1 MTAAPPISIY
11 NTLTRGKQLLQPI
24 RPGEIGMYVCGP
36 TVYDDCHIGHLMG
49 PVLFDAVARWL
60 TARGYRVRLVNNI
73 TDIDDKIINRS
84 LASGEPWR
92 AITERYTAQ
101 YLGYLG
107 RLHVTTVTDHPRCSD
122 YIAPMIRYIG
132 DLIASGRAY
141 QAEDGI
147 YYDVQ
152 RQPGYGKLS
161 GRRIED
167 MLAGV
172 RVERSGSLHHPADFA
187 LWKLAKPGEPSWPS
201 PWGDGRPGWHIECSV
216 MSHETLGPS
225 FDIHGG
231 GDDLKFPHHENEIAQ
246 GEAHGGDY
254 AHCWMHNGLIQYEGV
269 KVGKSDPRMRDPAF
283 ARQFKADYLLDT
295 YGAATVRFLL
305 LQGHYRRPIDFA
317 PTALTA
323 ARTALGK
330 LHRQLGE
337 LLDEPAPG
345 RTVADLLQGEH
356 ASTLPPAMHDQL
368 TKFIA
373 EMDDDFN
380 TGGAI
385 AALFTLSDLCRRLL
399 AQGGD
404 DNRLAG
410 QRGRLLLRDLGR
422 LIGLFQPGDGK
433 DTQGDGAP
441 ASAEL
446 AQAMASII
454 TLRQSAR
461 AERRF
466 ADADTIRI
474 ALAAAG
480 VVVKDAKDGASW
492 SLGGPPDAALA
503 AVTALLAQLRAQGS
517 P

>member
-1 MTAAPPISIY
+1 MRWRAGCAH
-11 NTLTRGKQLLQPI
+11 RG
-24 RPGEIGMYVCGP
+24 
-36 TVYDDCHIGHLMG
+36 
-49 PVLFDAVARWL
+49 F
-60 TARGYRVRLVNNI
+60 RVRLVNNI
-73 TDIDDKIINRS
+73 TDIDDKIINRG
-84 LASGEPWR
+84 LATGEPWQ

-101 YLGYLG
+101 YLGFLR
-107 RLHVTTVTDHPRCSD
+107 RLHVTTVTDHPRCSA
-122 YIAPMIRYIG
+122 YIAPMIALYRR
-132 DLIASGRAY
+132 AHRPGRAY
-141 QAEDGI
+141 RAEGGI

-152 RQPGYGKLS
+152 RQPEYGKLS

-172 RVERSGSLHHPADFA
+172 RVERSGSLHHPADFV

-231 GDDLKFPHHENEIAQ
+231 GDDLQFPHHENEIAQ
-246 GEAHGGDY
+246 GEAHGGDD

-269 KVGKSDPRMRDPAF
+269 KVGKSDPRMRDAAF
-283 ARQFKADYLLDT
+283 ARQFKADYLLDA

-305 LQGHYRRPIDFA
+305 LQGHYRRPNDFA

-337 LLDEPAPG
+337 LLDEPCAE
-345 RTVADLLQGEH
+345 RTVEDLLQAQHGE
-356 ASTLPPAMHDQL
+356 ALPQAMRDQL
-368 TKFIA
+368 AKFIA

-399 AQGGD
+399 AQGD
-404 DNRLAG
+404 DDGRLAG

-433 DTQGDGAP
+433 DTQAEGAP
-441 ASAEL
+441 ASADLE
-446 AQAMASII
+446 QAMAQII
-454 TLRQSAR
+454 SLRQSAR

-466 ADADTIRI
+466 ADADRIRI

-480 VVVKDAKDGASW
+480 VVVKDGKDGASW
-492 SLGGPPDAALA
+492 SVGGPPDAALA
-503 AVTALLAQLRAQGS
+503 AVSALLIQLRT
-517 P
+517 